1 MKNLTRRRFVQTGAA
16 TALALS
22 ATGQL
27 SAKKLLDDG
36 QEDGEGPR
44 YRLPKGYLL
53 VQGLNTYN
61 YSNYGAISTV
71 AEANA
76 FFDQLAGSPEGKL
89 VSGLEYT
96 TLWFDTNDI
105 QAHAT
110 IAQVGL
116 ARKIDLWAS
125 CGLAGRMQAFG
136 PMPPEYHSS
145 YMKPNG
151 QIVPTPGY
159 NLDLLSPE
167 AMDWFLPLY
176 QSVYMEPM
184 KGLISGYFFDEDQLE
199 YIWPFPANNDRFP
212 YWYNATYS
220 SRVLSL
226 WQAYCAEQDVTY
238 NDAPVECFPVHDPA
252 MVSNGGGL
260 TAYYPGYNVPA
271 VVQPGQAFVSLPRAE
286 GVWKHW
292 FDFINEQFLKNWI
305 GRLAKLA
312 NDVNRNESIWKG
324 VLYFQ
329 LHPWGLPYE
338 EIKNPNFKLDP
349 IQQWNAQGRQRGVAL
364 AKLARHPEI
373 HHIVCETYPPVAANL
388 DEFVGEWSR
397 ITREAHKTVGV
408 MMDRDDNWMLNMTE
422 EQARWG
428 VIQKHQPTVIARFPV
443 QRMMTTDQFYNA
455 QVEEYIAQQLLQ
467 YRQEGN

>member
-1 MKNLTRRRFVQTGAA
+1 MKNLTRRRFVQTAA
-16 TALALS
+16 ASALALS
-22 ATGQL
+22 AAGKL
-27 SAKKLLDDG
+27 SAKTLLDDG
-36 QEDGEGPR
+36 QGDGERSR

-71 AEANA
+71 AEANT

-89 VSGLEYT
+89 VNGLEYT
-96 TLWFDTNDI
+96 TLWYNANDV

-116 ARKIDLWAS
+116 ARKIDLWQS
-125 CGLAGRMQAFG
+125 HVTPSTMPAFG
-136 PMPPEYHSS
+136 PMPPEYQSS

-151 QIVPTPGY
+151 QIVPTTGPIFDIL
-159 NLDLLSPE
+159 NPE

-176 QSVYMEPM
+176 QSVFMEPM
-184 KGLISGYFFDEDQLE
+184 KGLISGYFFDEDNLE
-199 YIWPFPANNDRFP
+199 YVYPYPANNVRYP
-212 YWYNATYS
+212 YWLNATYS
-220 SRVLSL
+220 PRVLSL
-226 WQAYCAEQDVTY
+226 WQAYCGEHDVTY
-238 NDAPVECFPVHDPA
+238 NDQLVESFPVHDPA
-252 MVSNGGGL
+252 MVANGGGL

-292 FDFINEQFLKNWI
+292 FDFTCELFLKNWI

-338 EIKNPNFKLDP
+338 EIKNPDFRLDS
-349 IQQWNAQGRQRGVAL
+349 IQYWAAWGRQRGVDL
-364 AKLARHPEI
+364 VKLARHPEVD
-373 HHIVCETYPPVAANL
+373 HIVCETYPPVAANL
-388 DEFVGEWSR
+388 DEFIGEWSR
-397 ITREAHKTVGV
+397 ITLEAHKTFGV
-408 MMDRDDNWMLNMTE
+408 MLDRDDSEMLNMAE
-422 EQARWG
+422 EQKRWAL
-428 VIQKHQPTVIARFPV
+428 IHKYQPTVITRYPV
-443 QRMMTTDQFYNA
+443 QRMMTSDPLYNP
-455 QVEEYIAQQLLQ
+455 QVEAYIAQQLLE
-467 YRQEGN
+467 YRQRED

>member
-16 TALALS
+16 SAFVLS
-22 ATGQL
+22 SMARRLPAQML
-27 SAKKLLDDG
+27 SD
-36 QEDGEGPR
+36 EGSEPHGR
-44 YRLPKGYLL
+44 RLPKGYLL

-61 YSNYGAISTV
+61 YSNYGAISTA
-71 AEANA
+71 AEANT

-96 TLWFDTNDI
+96 TLWYSPNDV

-110 IAQVGL
+110 IAQVAL
-116 ARKIDLWAS
+116 ARKIDLWANPS
-125 CGLAGRMQAFG
+125 ELTGKMPAFG
-136 PMPPEYHSS
+136 PMPPEFHSS
-145 YMKPNG
+145 YMLPTG
-151 QIVPTPGY
+151 QIVPTTGPIFDQL
-159 NLDLLSPE
+159 NPE

-226 WQAYCAEQDVTY
+226 WQAYCREHDVTY

-271 VVQPGQAFVSLPRAE
+271 VVQPGQAFVSLPRNE

-292 FDFINEQFLKNWI
+292 DDFICDLFLENWI

-338 EIKNPNFKLDP
+338 EIENPNFKLDP
-349 IQQWNAQGRQRGVAL
+349 IQKWAAQGRQRGVDLVKL
-364 AKLARHPEI
+364 AKHPEVD
-373 HHIVCETYPPVAANL
+373 HIVCETYPPVAANL
-388 DEFVGEWSR
+388 DEFIGEWRR
-397 ITREAHKTVGV
+397 ITLEAHKTFGV
-408 MMDRDDNWMLNMTE
+408 MLDRDDNEMLNMTE
-422 EQARWG
+422 EQARWAL
-428 VIQKHQPTVIARFPV
+428 IHKYQPTVITRFPV
-443 QRMMTTDQFYNA
+443 QRMMTSDPLYNP
-455 QVEEYIAQQLLQ
+455 QVEAYIAQQLQQ
-467 YRQEGN
+467 YRQQED